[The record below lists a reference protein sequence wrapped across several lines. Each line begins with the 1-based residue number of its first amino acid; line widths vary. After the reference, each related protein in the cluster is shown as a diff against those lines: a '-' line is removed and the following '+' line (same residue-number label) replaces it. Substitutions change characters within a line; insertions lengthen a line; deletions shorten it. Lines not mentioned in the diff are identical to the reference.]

1 MQLKPITAIAV
12 PMLLVV
18 VSLSIAGC
26 TTLTTNH
33 TSSSPTVTSPSASP
47 TQATNNSWLEHLP
60 IDHGMRVAV
69 SALRLPNQIDTK
81 EPKPNNKF
89 VAYNCTVQNINASD
103 RPVSIA
109 YFTAQDTRSNSYN
122 CSDLSNDLTISNFKG
137 SAHSQPGDILG
148 GIVVFEVPHEAS
160 VLSITYFDGSTRI
173 VSTVLPV

>member
-26 TTLTTNH
+26 TTLITNH
-33 TSSSPTVTSPSASP
+33 TSSPTITSPSASP
-47 TQATNNSWLEHLP
+47 TQVTNNSWLEHLP
-60 IDHGMRVAV
+60 IEHGMRVAV
-69 SALRLPNQIDTK
+69 SAMRLPNQIGTK
-81 EPKPNNKF
+81 EPQPNYKF

-103 RPVSIA
+103 RPVSID

-122 CSDLSNDLTISNFKG
+122 CSDVSNDLTISNFKG

-148 GIVVFEVPHEAS
+148 GIVIFEVPRDAS